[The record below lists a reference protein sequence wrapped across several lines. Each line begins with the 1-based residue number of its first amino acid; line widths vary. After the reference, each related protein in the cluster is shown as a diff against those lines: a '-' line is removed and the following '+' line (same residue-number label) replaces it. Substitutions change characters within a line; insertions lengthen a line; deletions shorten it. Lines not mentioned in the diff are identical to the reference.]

1 MFGDEHFGEPGPAFA
16 QGGGDPREMGWN
28 EQWGPRDWG
37 HRHKHHH
44 RKHGWGRGFGP
55 GFGPGRFGP
64 WQFDPEFG
72 PGEFGGFGYGYGPG
86 FGPGPLFG
94 KALWHMA
101 RRFGFGPG
109 GFGPGG
115 PGGPGGFGGPG
126 GLGFGPRM
134 FGRGNLKYVL
144 LDLLQEQP
152 KHGYELIKVI
162 EERTG
167 GFYSPSAGA
176 IYPTLQLL
184 EDRGWVTTQE
194 AEGKK
199 VYAITDAGRQALKE
213 HQQQPESFGGP
224 RGGWGWGEHGHERG
238 HERGHGRERG
248 GPFGRWQMPPELDA
262 LRRESFEVARLMRNA
277 VFASNGDPQRLAQ
290 LRAIVERAHGELN
303 EYLAQSQSAA
313 SGAAGQA
320 GTPGEGP
327 TSTGSN
333 PVENA

>member
-16 QGGGDPREMGWN
+16 HGGGDPREMGWGGP
-28 EQWGPRDWG
+28 WGPREWG
-37 HRHKHHH
+37 HRHRHHH
-44 RKHGWGRGFGP
+44 KHGWGPGFGP
-55 GFGPGRFGP
+55 GFGPGGF
-64 WQFDPEFG
+64 
-72 PGEFGGFGYGYGPG
+72 GFGYGYGPG
-86 FGPGPLFG
+86 YGPGPLFG

-115 PGGPGGFGGPG
+115 PGGPGGFGGP
-126 GLGFGPRM
+126 FGPRM

-144 LDLLQEQP
+144 LDLLQERP
-152 KHGYELIKVI
+152 KHGYEMIKEM
-162 EERTG
+162 EERTY

-213 HQQQPESFGGP
+213 HQEQPEPFGGP
-224 RGGWGWGEHGHERG
+224 RAGWGWGERG
-238 HERGHGRERG
+238 HEHHGHGRGHG
-248 GPFGRWQMPPELDA
+248 GPFGRWQMSPELDA
-262 LRRESFEVARLMRNA
+262 LRHESFEVARLMRNA
-277 VFASNGDPQRLAQ
+277 VFASNGDPARLAR

-303 EYLAQSQSAA
+303 EYMAQSQSPA
-313 SGAAGQA
+313 SGGAGQA
-320 GTPGEGP
+320 GEGP
-327 TSTGSN
+327 TPTGYN
-333 PVENA
+333 PVENV